1 MAGSSGA
8 RRLQKGDLLFKEGD
22 SSNAMYLIR
31 SGMVRIFKKKGDQ
44 QIEIDTLRSGQIV
57 GEMAFLDGN
66 PRSASGEALMD
77 TELVEISKS
86 IYDSTMVQV
95 PEWLKVLL
103 KAIVARLRSTTTKMK
118 NLETSSS
125 EMNYADGR
133 RSFIFLG
140 VHDCLKIS
148 SAILL
153 VAATAKEDLP
163 EGKRINM
170 GSLERYANQVMGV
183 PVAKITSYL
192 DILKQGNIVHISE
205 NSQDVALKNSALLE
219 SFVQYVCDE
228 NLLEPTKRHDISIR
242 GFLVMGLIAKH
253 LDKFPKDEASG
264 MSTVNLIEVQKAE
277 TSAGGKE
284 PFRMDEFVELVKVG
298 YASNLT
304 VLSTDQQTTMVQAE
318 TFRRAYRINRV
329 LKIIEATNEEK
340 QKNAMGYSK

>member
-1 MAGSSGA
+1 MAGPNGSK
-8 RRLQKGDLLFKEGD
+8 RLQKGDLIFKEGD

-31 SGMVRIFKKKGDQ
+31 SGMIRIFKKKGDQ

-66 PRSASGEALMD
+66 PRSAGAEALMD

-118 NLETSSS
+118 NLESSSS

-133 RSFIFLG
+133 RNFIFLG

-148 SAILL
+148 SAVLL
-153 VAATAKEDLP
+153 VSNLVNEDLP
-163 EGKRINM
+163 EGKKIKM

-183 PVAKITSYL
+183 PVAKVTSYL
-192 DILKQGNIVHISE
+192 DILKQANIVHISE
-205 NSQDVALKNSALLE
+205 NSQDVALKDPKLLE
-219 SFVQYVCDE
+219 SFIQYVCDE
-228 NLLEPTKRHDISIR
+228 NLLEPTKRHDISLR
-242 GFLVMGLIAKH
+242 GFLVMGLISKH
-253 LDKFPKDEASG
+253 LDKFPKDETSG
-264 MSTVNLIEVQKAE
+264 MSTVNVAEVQKLE
-277 TSAGGKE
+277 TPASGKE

-298 YASNLT
+298 HASNLT
-304 VLSTDQQTTMVQAE
+304 VIGTDQQTTMINVE
-318 TFRRAYRINRV
+318 PFKRAYRINRI
-329 LKIIEATNEEK
+329 LKIIEAMNEEK
-340 QKNAMGYSK
+340 QKNALGIRN

>member
-1 MAGSSGA
+1 MAGPSGS

-66 PRSASGEALMD
+66 PRSAGAEALME

-86 IYDSTMVQV
+86 IYDTTMVQV

-133 RSFIFLG
+133 RNFVFLG

-153 VAATAKEDLP
+153 VALNSKEDLP
-163 EGKRINM
+163 EGKRIKM
-170 GSLERYANQVMGV
+170 GALERYANQVMGV
-183 PVAKITSYL
+183 PVAKVTSFL
-192 DILKQGNIVHISE
+192 DILKQANIVHISE
-205 NSQDVALKNSALLE
+205 NSQDVALKDPVLLE
-219 SFVQYVCDE
+219 AFVQYVCDE
-228 NLLEPTKRHDISIR
+228 NLLEPTKRHDVSIR

-253 LDKFPKDEASG
+253 LDKFPKDETTG
-264 MSTVNLIEVQKAE
+264 MSTVNLVEVLKAE
-277 TSAGGKE
+277 TSAAGKE
-284 PFRMDEFVELVKVG
+284 PFRMDEFAELVKIG
-298 YASNLT
+298 HASNLT
-304 VLSTDQQTTMVQAE
+304 VLSTDQQTTMITTDA
-318 TFRRAYRINRV
+318 FRRAYRVNRV

-340 QKNAMGYSK
+340 QKNALGYGK

>member
-1 MAGSSGA
+1 MAGPSGA

-66 PRSASGEALMD
+66 PRSASGEALME

-118 NLETSSS
+118 NLESASS

-133 RSFIFLG
+133 RNFIFLG
-140 VHDCLKIS
+140 VHDCLKIG
-148 SAILL
+148 SAVLL
-153 VAATAKEDLP
+153 VALNSKEALP
-163 EGKRINM
+163 EGNRIRL
-170 GSLERYANQVMGV
+170 GSLERYSNQVMGV
-183 PVAKITSYL
+183 PVAKVTSFL
-192 DILKQGNIVHISE
+192 DILKQANIVHISD
-205 NSQDVALKNSALLE
+205 NSQDVALKDPTLLE
-219 SFVQYVCDE
+219 AFIQYVCDE
-228 NLLEPTKRHDISIR
+228 NLLEPTKRHDISLR

-264 MSTVNLIEVQKAE
+264 MSNVNVMEIIKLE
-277 TSAGGKE
+277 TTPAGKE
-284 PFRMDEFVELVKVG
+284 PFRMDEFIELVKIG

-304 VLSTDQQTTMVQAE
+304 VIATDKQTTMLQADA
-318 TFRRAYRINRV
+318 FRKAYRINRV
-329 LKIIEATNEEK
+329 LKIIEAMNEEK
-340 QKNAMGYSK
+340 QKSALGYGK

>member
-1 MAGSSGA
+1 MAGPSGA

-66 PRSASGEALMD
+66 PRSAGAEALME

-118 NLETSSS
+118 NLETASS

-133 RSFIFLG
+133 RNFIFLG
-140 VHDCLKIS
+140 VHDCLKIG
-148 SAILL
+148 SAVLL
-153 VAATAKEDLP
+153 VALNGKEELP
-163 EGKRINM
+163 EGKRIKM
-170 GSLERYANQVMGV
+170 GSLERYGNQVMGV
-183 PVAKITSYL
+183 PVAKVTSFL
-192 DILKQGNIVHISE
+192 DILKQANIVHISD
-205 NSQDVALKNSALLE
+205 NSQDVALKDASLLE
-219 SFVQYVCDE
+219 SFIQYVCDE

-253 LDKFPKDEASG
+253 LDKSPKDETSG
-264 MSTVNLIEVQKAE
+264 MSTVNLIEIQKLE
-277 TSAGGKE
+277 TSPAGKE
-284 PFRMDEFVELVKVG
+284 PFRMDEFIELVKLG

-304 VLSTDQQTTMVQAE
+304 VVSTDQQTTMIQVD

-329 LKIIEATNEEK
+329 LKIIEAMNEEK
-340 QKNAMGYSK
+340 QKSALGYAK

>member
-1 MAGSSGA
+1 MAGPSGV

-31 SGMVRIFKKKGDQ
+31 SGMIRIFKKKGDS

-66 PRSASGEALMD
+66 PRSAGAEALMD
-77 TELVEISKS
+77 SELVEISKS

-133 RSFIFLG
+133 RNFVFLG
-140 VHDCLKIS
+140 VHDCLKIA

-153 VAATAKEDLP
+153 VTSTGKEDLP
-163 EGKRINM
+163 EGKRIKM
-170 GSLERYANQVMGV
+170 GSLERYSNQVMGV
-183 PVAKITSYL
+183 PVAKITIFL
-192 DILKQGNIVHISE
+192 DILKQANVVHISE
-205 NSQDVALKNSALLE
+205 NSQDVALKDPALLE
-219 SFVQYVCDE
+219 AFIQYVCDE
-228 NLLEPTKRHDISIR
+228 NLLEPSKRHDISIR

-253 LDKFPKDEASG
+253 LEKYLKDETSG
-264 MSTVNLIEVQKAE
+264 MSTVNVAEVQKLE
-277 TSAGGKE
+277 TSATGKE
-284 PFRMDEFVELVKVG
+284 PFRMDEFTELVKVG

-304 VLSTDQQTTMVQAE
+304 VLATDQQTTMISADS
-318 TFRRAYRINRV
+318 FRRSYRIQRV
-329 LKIIEATNEEK
+329 LKIIEAMNEEK
-340 QKNAMGYSK
+340 QKNALGFR